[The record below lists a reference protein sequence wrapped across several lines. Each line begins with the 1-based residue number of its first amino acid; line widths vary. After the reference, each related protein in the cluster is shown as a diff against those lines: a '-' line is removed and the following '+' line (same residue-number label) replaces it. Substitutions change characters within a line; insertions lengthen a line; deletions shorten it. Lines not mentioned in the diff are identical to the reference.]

1 MPLPSFR
8 ICDILEGPGAE
19 DGNRKTDSV
28 LPTALTHSS
37 AEGRCLSSADGGNF
51 HRSLERRSN
60 AVSVVSFSSDGHYCA
75 HQQRA
80 ASVQGTCTLKTTRWA
95 GQTTEKRSDDFSRP
109 ASTDSKG
116 RLLQDSPWNQTFST
130 HRNDNFD
137 NDDIQ
142 QEFVT
147 PSVPNAPCR
156 RVQEGDECPEDFIA
170 TRLTRTGQATAS
182 RPALAH
188 PKRAETVSRI
198 AGQQGVDLDFRDSAE
213 AAETTE
219 GIARDETGVDCAWR
233 RGAPH
238 PGEVEKR
245 ALCKTALQPRSLPE
259 AGPSERSDRQ
269 VCTPV
274 PSWNEDPCSDA
285 SRRQEREN
293 SQRLPKDFNSGQDP
307 PSVDCRTEQSHRGGG
322 GGGGGGGGRGGGGG
336 GGGGHADG
344 SLCARDG
351 VPGDLSLAGG
361 GRPSPPEHLARH
373 IPSPNVSQSKA
384 KPDPAPYRWID
395 NELSP
400 QRAAQNSNVRREDS
414 RTVLGREELGRWIHQ
429 NLSPDPSRILAVP
442 HEGIPQAHPG
452 TVVHVEKAA
461 RWLHPNTL
469 LWGFD
474 RHRHSQ
480 HTDSRAE
487 VQTPWGKPNSFQ
499 DRSECAAQP
508 KNSLKVASGIEAPAE
523 GLQSDPFPTQR
534 GQTSQSNDIQRI
546 TLQTGAQSHWF
557 LNHSGKPE
565 PSSEDI
571 PRNICRTEADT
582 SGPFPKME
590 AQELC
595 THQHSLTDHQRQL
608 AQSSDILLTETRLE
622 TKAPLVHQPPQE
634 HPDIFD
640 LSISTVKAGWSTD
653 KHAQST
659 QLGASSPK
667 HHKMNLDQRGIDRKT
682 GSTSVTHTWPH
693 HDSFQEFMIKL
704 KPPGDNDHKTGTTAE
719 TYELTHRTSF
729 QDLTLKLE
737 PNDLDRKT
745 GPTTGTHTQPQHS
758 SFQHF
763 AMRLET
769 PNDISQNTG
778 ATTETIYTRTHHSLF
793 QDLTMGLEPNEIDRD
808 TEPTTETLTR
818 PNHSSFLDLA
828 MQLQTNAVCGKTGPT
843 PETCTRSHNTSF
855 PDLAMQLQTNAV
867 CGKTSPTPETCTRSH
882 NTSFQDLAMPPQ
894 TNVVSGQTGP
904 NPESHTR
911 SHNTSFHTHS
921 RLPGVWRRD
930 VGHGA
935 CIPGRAEAEEGGRD
949 VGQAACRP
957 GRAEA
962 EEGGRDVGQAAC
974 RPGRAEAEE
983 GGRDVGQAAC
993 RPGRAEA
1000 EEGGRDVGQAACRT
1014 GRAEAE
1020 EGGRDV
1026 GQAACRPGRAEAKE
1040 GGRDVGQA
1048 ACRPGRAEAEE
1059 GGRRRRTAF
1068 SGWQLA
1074 CLEQRFG
1081 CDKYLTAG
1089 QRACL
1094 ASLLRLTDTQVKTWY
1109 QNRR

>member
-293 SQRLPKDFNSGQDP
+293 SQRLPKDFNSGLDP
-307 PSVDCRTEQSHRGGG
+307 PSVDCRTEQSHR

-469 LWGFD
+469 LWGFG

-487 VQTPWGKPNSFQ
+487 AQTPWGQQNSFQ

-571 PRNICRTEADT
+571 PRNSCRTEADT

-667 HHKMNLDQRGIDRKT
+667 HHKVNLDQPGIDRKT

-719 TYELTHRTSF
+719 TYELTHRTTF

-737 PNDLDRKT
+737 PNVLDRKT

-793 QDLTMGLEPNEIDRD
+793 QDLTMGLEPNEIDRN
-808 TEPTTETLTR
+808 TETTTERRTP
-818 PNHSSFLDLA
+818 PNHS
-828 MQLQTNAVCGKTGPT
+828 
-843 PETCTRSHNTSF
+843 SF
-855 PDLAMQLQTNAV
+855 PDLAMQLQNNAV
-867 CGKTSPTPETCTRSH
+867 CGKTRPTPETCTRSH

-949 VGQAACRP
+949 VGQAACRT

-962 EEGGRDVGQAAC
+962 EEGGRDVGQTACRPGRAEAKECGRDVGQAAC
-974 RPGRAEAEE
+974 RPGRAE
-983 GGRDVGQAAC
+983 V
-993 RPGRAEA
+993 
-1000 EEGGRDVGQAACRT
+1000 
-1014 GRAEAE
+1014 
-1020 EGGRDV
+1020 
-1026 GQAACRPGRAEAKE
+1026 
-1040 GGRDVGQA
+1040 
-1048 ACRPGRAEAEE
+1048 EE

>member
-8 ICDILEGPGAE
+8 ICDILERPGAE
-19 DGNRKTDSV
+19 DGSRKTDSV
-28 LPTALTHSS
+28 LPTALTRSS
-37 AEGRCLSSADGGNF
+37 AESRCLSSADGGNF
-51 HRSLERRSN
+51 HRSLERRNN

-80 ASVQGTCTLKTTRWA
+80 ASVQGTCTLKTTRRA

-116 RLLQDSPWNQTFST
+116 RFLQDSPWNQTFFYT
-130 HRNDNFD
+130 HGNDDID

-142 QEFVT
+142 QEFMT

-156 RVQEGDECPEDFIA
+156 RVQGGDECPEDLIA
-170 TRLTRTGQATAS
+170 TRLTRTGQTTAS
-182 RPALAH
+182 RPGLAH
-188 PKRAETVSRI
+188 LKRAETVPRI
-198 AGQQGVDLDFRDSAE
+198 AGQQGLDLDLRDSAE

-219 GIARDETGVDCAWR
+219 GIGRDETGVDCAWR
-233 RGAPH
+233 RGGPH
-238 PGEVEKR
+238 PGEGEKR
-245 ALCKTALQPRSLPE
+245 TLCKMALRPRSLPE

-269 VCTPV
+269 VCTPL
-274 PSWNEDPCSDA
+274 PNWSEDPCSDA

-322 GGGGGGGGRGGGGG
+322 GGGGGGGVRGGGGG

-361 GRPSPPEHLARH
+361 GRPIPPEHLARH
-373 IPSPNVSQSKA
+373 TRSPNVSQTKA
-384 KPDPAPYRWID
+384 EPDPAHYRWID

-400 QRAAQNSNVRREDS
+400 QHAAQNPNVRREDS
-414 RTVLGREELGRWIHQ
+414 RTVLGREELGRWMHQ

-442 HEGIPQAHPG
+442 HEGIPQVHPG

-474 RHRHSQ
+474 PHRHSQ
-480 HTDSRAE
+480 HTDSRDEA
-487 VQTPWGKPNSFQ
+487 QTPWGQQNSFQ
-499 DRSECAAQP
+499 DRSECSAQP
-508 KNSLKVASGIEAPAE
+508 NSSLKAVSRIAASAVR
-523 GLQSDPFPTQR
+523 LQSDPFPTQR
-534 GQTSQSNDIQRI
+534 GQISQSNDMQRI
-546 TLQTGAQSHWF
+546 TLQTGVQSHWF
-557 LNHSGKPE
+557 LSHSGKPE

-571 PRNICRTEADT
+571 SRNGCRTEADT

-634 HPDIFD
+634 HPDIFN

-667 HHKMNLDQRGIDRKT
+667 HHKMNLEQPGIDRKT
-682 GSTSVTHTWPH
+682 GSTTVTHTWPH
-693 HDSFQEFMIKL
+693 HDSFQEFMIKP
-704 KPPGDNDHKTGTTAE
+704 KPPGDNDHKTRTTAE
-719 TYELTHRTSF
+719 TYELTHRTSR

-793 QDLTMGLEPNEIDRD
+793 QDLTMGLEPNEIDRN
-808 TEPTTETLTR
+808 TEPTTERRTR
-818 PNHSSFLDLA
+818 PNHSSFPDLA

-855 PDLAMQLQTNAV
+855 
-867 CGKTSPTPETCTRSH
+867 
-882 NTSFQDLAMPPQ
+882 QDLAMPPE

-930 VGHGA
+930 VGQGA
-935 CIPGRAEAEEGGRD
+935 CFPGRTEAEEGGMD
-949 VGQAACRP
+949 VGHAACRP

-974 RPGRAEAEE
+974 RPGRSEAEE
-983 GGRDVGQAAC
+983 GGGDVGHAAC

-1000 EEGGRDVGQAACRT
+1000 EESGRDVGR
-1014 GRAEAE
+1014 G
-1020 EGGRDV
+1020 
-1026 GQAACRPGRAEAKE
+1026 
-1040 GGRDVGQA
+1040 